1 MSGRDRA
8 GGGGSARP
16 AERPGRACVAGCW
29 YLKPGLF
36 SRSCQSGAVPISTP
50 GRSANGTRSVGAGA
64 LQSGSDSGDCGSGTA
79 KEQFAAALEDPSAS
93 VLDVFDQARAAG
105 RNMAEVRA
113 AYFAARDALA
123 DAGPPSPPD
132 AGPSVA
138 VVVDAPPSPQIGP
151 RSAQF
156 CELYEC

>member
-16 AERPGRACVAGCW
+16 AERRGRACVAGCW

-93 VLDVFDQARAAG
+93 VLDVFDQGRDRRNFVNYMSAKKGRSPWWCWPEVGVLGVSNERA
-105 RNMAEVRA
+105 
-113 AYFAARDALA
+113 
-123 DAGPPSPPD
+123 
-132 AGPSVA
+132 
-138 VVVDAPPSPQIGP
+138 
-151 RSAQF
+151 
-156 CELYEC
+156 